1 MIREHELTDE
11 AWARIESP
19 LPRPGDANGRWRDP
33 RQVVDGSCWKL
44 ATGAPWRDVR
54 SATGPGRPA
63 MSGCAAGRPMAPGT
77 GSWPC
82 AGAPATGA
90 GGVEGAHRPHQ
101 RPGPPARRRSA
112 AEGGTE
118 VAGCALGGAPG
129 AVDACPGGALGRS
142 RGGLTTK
149 LHLAA
154 DARGRPLVIR
164 LTEGQAGDD
173 LRPRAVRP
181 ARLARPAGI
190 GGRPSAFD
198 RDAYRQRDLIERC
211 CNRLNRLSS
220 PPSASG

>member
-1 MIREHELTDE
+1 MN
-11 AWARIESP
+11 SP
-19 LPRPGDANGRWRDP
+19 T
-33 RQVVDGSCWKL
+33 K
-44 ATGAPWRDVR
+44 
-54 SATGPGRPA
+54 PGRGSRA
-63 MSGCAAGRPMAPGT
+63 RFRARATQRPMARPPAGGRWELLEAGHRSAVAGCPGALRVLEDLLRAAA
-77 GSWPC
+77 PL
-82 AGAPATGA
+82 AGRWHLGPDPGHVQVHRRRGA
-90 GGVEGAHRPHQ
+90 GGVERAHRPHQ